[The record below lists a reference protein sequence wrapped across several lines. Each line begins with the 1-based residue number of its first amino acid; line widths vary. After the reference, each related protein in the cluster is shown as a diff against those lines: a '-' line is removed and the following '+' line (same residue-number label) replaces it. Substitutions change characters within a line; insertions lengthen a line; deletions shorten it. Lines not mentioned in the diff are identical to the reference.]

1 MCSWEVRPSNRARER
16 GLRVA
21 LILLLMAVPAAFYIG
36 SWWRAEMVRE
46 ELSRLEASQSGFDEQ
61 SRALDDLRQRM
72 AVVSSGEQLAQQA
85 NEQSRLTIKLLEEQ
99 IFKQQ
104 QELAFYQG
112 VLAPDSRDDGLRIR
126 SVDVHPTEQP
136 GVFRYKILLSRVGKD
151 DQPLQGHLRILVEG
165 RQNGK
170 TLKLPLAELSDDLP
184 VGTNEKG
191 VALNFRHFQAI
202 PEGGRQGELRLP
214 DGFEAQHIAIQA
226 QIKGSKPVERQFKWT
241 D

>member
-1 MCSWEVRPSNRARER
+1 MCSWEVRPSSRARER

-21 LILLLMAVPAAFYIG
+21 LILLMMAVPAAFYTG
-36 SWWRAEMVRE
+36 SWWRAD
-46 ELSRLEASQSGFDEQ
+46 ELRDELIRLEATQTSFDEQ
-61 SRALDDLRQRM
+61 ARALDDLRQRM

-99 IFKQQ
+99 VFKQQ

-126 SVDVHPTEQP
+126 SVDIHPTEQH

-151 DQPLQGHLRILVEG
+151 EQALQGRLRILIQG
-165 RQNGK
+165 KQNGK
-170 TLKLPLAELSDDLP
+170 ARKLSLTDLSADLP
-184 VGTNEKG
+184 ADTDESG
-191 VALNFRHFQAI
+191 VVLNFRHFQAI

-214 DGFEAQHIAIQA
+214 DGFEAEQISIQA